1 MAAVWIVLALNVL
14 IILFHA
20 LVFIQVIPYSI
31 VWGGR
36 LNTVEDMQVF
46 ELISIGVNLLL
57 IALVLTKA
65 KFIFQSAPTRLI
77 TVMLS
82 LYVGIFVLNS
92 IGNLNAV
99 TNLEVLIATPIT
111 VLLAV
116 LCIRIV
122 IE

>member
-1 MAAVWIVLALNVL
+1 
-14 IILFHA
+14 
-20 LVFIQVIPYSI
+20 
-31 VWGGR
+31 
-36 LNTVEDMQVF
+36 MQVF
-46 ELISIGVNLLL
+46 ELVSIGVNLLL

>member
-1 MAAVWIVLALNVL
+1 M
-14 IILFHA
+14 
-20 LVFIQVIPYSI
+20 
-31 VWGGR
+31 WGGR
-36 LNTVEDMQVF
+36 LNSVEDMQVF